1 MSRILIIQGHPDAS
15 EPHLCHALADA
26 YAAGATSAGH
36 SIERLE
42 LAGIG
47 FPLLHSQ
54 KEQEGGPVPVAIAA
68 AQAQIKAADHLVLI
82 FPLWLGGMPAL
93 VKAFFEQALRPGF
106 AYASELGP
114 FKGAL
119 LKGRS
124 MRIVITMGMP
134 AWFYR
139 LVYGAHS
146 LKAMKVGIFGFV
158 GFKPIRT
165 SLIGNVGSKDPAGG
179 ERWLGRMRKLGA
191 AAG

>member
-15 EPHLCHALADA
+15 EPHLCHALANA
-26 YAAGATSAGH
+26 YAAGAAKAGH
-36 SIERLE
+36 SVARLE
-42 LAGIG
+42 LAAIE

-54 KEQEGGPVPVAIAA
+54 REQEGGPVPAAIAA
-68 AQAQIKAADHLVLI
+68 AQAEIKAADHMVLV

-93 VKAFFEQALRPGF
+93 VKAFFEQAFRPGF

-124 MRIVITMGMP
+124 LRIVITMGMP

-146 LKAMKVGIFGFV
+146 LKAMKIGIFGFV
-158 GFKPIRT
+158 GFKPIRA
-165 SLIGNVGSKDPAGG
+165 SLVGNAAGTDENG
-179 ERWLGRMRKLGA
+179 REKWLGRMQALGA
-191 AAG
+191 AGA